1 MNLSTRQLRA
11 FVEVARH
18 ASFTRAAERIHVTQ
32 AGLSAMIREL
42 EKQIGTRLFERTTRS
57 VTPTAAGRALLP
69 SAVQVLA
76 ELERAQERVAR
87 IGTESQARVRV
98 AVTSLIAAHVLPP
111 VIAALRASHPA
122 VSLDIVDAGPS
133 EMSRMVE
140 RDEVDFALGAFLRP
154 AAGIER
160 VPVFRFGLVLARSRA
175 SPPDTSRA
183 AAHKATGSATR
194 PAIHGAS
201 HTSWRR
207 LRREPLIGLAAD
219 NLLQQRIDALLAR
232 HADDPGIV
240 ARFNTLEMVI
250 AMAAAGIGS
259 AVVPSFTRSAC
270 ARQGLEVLELR
281 APAAELEFY
290 RISRSGATIAP
301 PGEVVLD
308 RIREAVDAAARRADG
323 GRADD
328 RGAGDRPADGRRAP
342 R

>member
-1 MNLSTRQLRA
+1 M
-11 FVEVARH
+11 ARH

-42 EKQIGTRLFERTTRS
+42 EKQLGARLFERTTRS

-69 SAVQVLA
+69 SAEQVLA
-76 ELERAQERVAR
+76 ELERAHERVAR
-87 IGTESQARVRV
+87 IGSDSQARVRV

-175 SPPDTSRA
+175 SAPAAARA
-183 AAHKATGSATR
+183 ATL
-194 PAIHGAS
+194 
-201 HTSWRR
+201 TSWRR
-207 LRREPLIGLAAD
+207 LGRESLIGLAAD

-232 HADDPGIV
+232 HAGDPGVV
-240 ARFNTLEMVI
+240 ARFNTLETVI

-270 ARQGLEVLELR
+270 ARHGLEVLDLR
-281 APAAELEFY
+281 APTAALEFY
-290 RISRSGATIAP
+290 RISRSGATIP
-301 PGEVVLD
+301 PAGEVVLE
-308 RIREAVDAAARRADG
+308 RIRDAVDAGARRAPD
-323 GRADD
+323 RA
-328 RGAGDRPADGRRAP
+328 GRR
-342 R
+342 